1 MTPTASGNSDD
12 NHSAAD
18 SEHRVHPAHQ
28 RLATKATFTGPAN
41 SRYASLPIS
50 LSMIRDQLSVP
61 LLCDALDAV
70 GLTRQSPRLPWMP
83 LTVQGS
89 LLIGRAKTLL
99 WADMA
104 HEDPKP
110 YELELAAID
119 SCEADDVLV
128 CAAGCSMRSG
138 IWGELLSTA
147 ALHRGCAGVIVDGAV
162 RDVTKMQAIRF
173 AVHGR
178 GTSPYDSRNRQR
190 VIDYDVVVELEGVR
204 VAPGDIIAA
213 DADGVVIVP
222 TAVESQVIAS
232 AWRKATAEN
241 KVREAVASGMSAAE
255 AYQTFGV
262 L

>member
-1 MTPTASGNSDD
+1 MTPDPPIDSDHD
-12 NHSAAD
+12 ELTLAGAHK
-18 SEHRVHPAHQ
+18 VHPAHQ
-28 RLATKATFTGPAN
+28 SLATKASFSGPAN

-50 LSMIRDQLSVP
+50 LAAIREQLSVP
-61 LLCDALDAV
+61 LLCDALDAL
-70 GLTRQSPRLPWMP
+70 GLTRQSPRLPLMP
-83 LTVQGS
+83 VTVQGS

-128 CAAGCSMRSG
+128 CAASGSMRSG

-147 ALHRGCAGVIVDGAV
+147 ARNRRCAGVIVDGAV
-162 RDVTKMQAIRF
+162 RDVTKMQLMQFPVF
-173 AVHGR
+173 AR

-190 VIDYDVVVELEGVR
+190 VIDYDVVVELDGVR

-213 DADGVVIVP
+213 DADGIVVLP
-222 TAVESQVIAS
+222 MAVEAQVIAS
-232 AWRKATAEN
+232 AWRKANAEN

-255 AYQTFGV
+255 AYHTFGV